1 MGKNGNP
8 SVAKNGHRLTFL
20 VIESKPKDGLSTRKL
35 LLESAGHNVITSYSG
50 KEGLGM
56 FQRFPKVDAVCIESE
71 LHDLKGAS
79 VARQLRRMLR
89 EIRIIAVSPRMG
101 AKYEWADATVDS
113 HDPGA
118 LLELLQEM
126 GARSDV

>member
-1 MGKNGNP
+1 MAKNGHR
-8 SVAKNGHRLTFL
+8 SATKNGHRLTFL
-20 VIESKPKDGLSTRKL
+20 VIESKPKEGLSSRKL

-50 KEGLGM
+50 KEGIGM

-71 LHDLKGAS
+71 LRDLKGVS

-89 EIRIIAVSPRMG
+89 ELRIIAVSPRVG

-113 HDPGA
+113 HDPAA

-126 GARSDV
+126 GARMDV